1 MRQRKCPTVFYA
13 LQLGKGDYDV
23 HCIDEGYERLGRL
36 MTKVL
41 ERTIDESTGGN

>member
-1 MRQRKCPTVFYA
+1 MYKA
-13 LQLGKGDYDV
+13 SKKIHKQLGKGDYDV